1 MRPSLRPVI
10 AATLLVVCSSAPLLV
25 ASGRDQSDVE
35 ALLQHVDDLYRSK
48 SSIAR
53 IDIDVTTTRSTR
65 NMRLR
70 AWTRGED
77 EVLVL
82 IEAPPRE
89 AGTATSGCTTRQ
101 INPAL
106 SRRR

>member
-1 MRPSLRPVI
+1 M
-10 AATLLVVCSSAPLLV
+10 
-25 ASGRDQSDVE
+25 
-35 ALLQHVDDLYRSK
+35 DDPYRSK

-53 IDIDVTTTRSTR
+53 LQIDVTGPRTTRS
-65 NMRLR
+65 MRLK

-89 AGTATSGCTTRQ
+89 AGIAPLRVG
-101 INPAL
+101 
-106 SRRR
+106 SRSM